1 MNLLSVVFCLLL
13 NALILACI
21 AVLGWMVWKGANG
34 FLIFAML
41 LLALCMVIPGKDIF
55 MCPKCG
61 HVDEVESFK
70 TLTGHTF
77 VPSKKEGQE

>member
-13 NALILACI
+13 NALFLACI

-41 LLALCMVIPGKDIF
+41 LLVLCLGSPKEDILK
-55 MCPKCG
+55 CPKCG
-61 HVDEVESFK
+61 HVDKAASFK
-70 TLTGHTF
+70 TITGYTS